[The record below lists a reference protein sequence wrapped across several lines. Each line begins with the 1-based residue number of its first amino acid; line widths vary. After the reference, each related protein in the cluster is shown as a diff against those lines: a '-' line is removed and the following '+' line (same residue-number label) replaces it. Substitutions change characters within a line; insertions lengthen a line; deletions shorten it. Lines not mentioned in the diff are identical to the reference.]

1 MISKQVTSSNKYGK
15 IITINTMTLQKTLIK
30 ITFMLALVC
39 LHSFGSIRAQ
49 NITYDN
55 APPFGTGSSAV
66 GASGG
71 IVFNFTTNKPITILN
86 FRASTTATTVYTASV
101 WYNAT
106 KINGQ
111 PIIAN
116 MTPANGWIQLGSA
129 PHSGAGNAA
138 LATIPVS
145 LSLDMNPGDT
155 FGFFLQF
162 SGGNVF
168 SNSSASPYIPTY
180 SNGTVTIIADS
191 SCAFTRN
198 ATTWF
203 GPLRQLMGGVIY
215 KERVSAT
222 NNASVSGLVS
232 PVNFCQGNQDIKV
245 RIQNKGS
252 NVINSL
258 TVNWELDNIP
268 QTPISW
274 TSPLDTLG
282 GTLYPN
288 DTIVTLGSV
297 LFGSSLKTLK
307 VWTSYP
313 NSVADTVNLD
323 DTLYTSLRA
332 GLTGAYNIGGTTPD
346 FNNISD
352 AVAALNQFGVCG
364 PVGFTIDPNTPANA
378 NEITINSILGASS
391 INTITFKGNGRT
403 ISTTNTNPTI
413 RFNGASWITL
423 DSLNIVQSG
432 TTGFG
437 IQISNASHHITIKK
451 CSVTVSTTSTATTV
465 AGIVVTNGTYTADGN
480 STYITIDSNV
490 ITGGYANLTMFGSAS
505 YTNNYGSRITNNKFL
520 AAYMAAIYVSDADTM
535 IISGNDISRLGR
547 ASWTTGYG
555 IRIDVSRN
563 IKILQ
568 NRIHDMNSASA
579 VYPIYLTNN
588 VNSVGYET
596 EIINNAIYNTNSTS
610 TLYGIYS
617 LTTALTNVKIF
628 HNTIQLNAASG
639 TGVVRGAFFAV
650 APTNVQFRNNIIS
663 LTGAGTG
670 VKTGIY
676 VTTTS
681 ATFSSNNNAIYLSG
695 GGTLNV
701 GYWGAVQAT
710 LGAWQTASSQD
721 LNSVV
726 TDPQFVDLPA
736 GNLRISALAV
746 DNFGAALGISTDI
759 LGLTRSLTK
768 PDIGAFESYPPS
780 LNNAG
785 VKEIIMPTSFCTG
798 LHPIKARIVNAGLNV
813 INSVTVN
820 WSVNGVAQTPVT
832 WTNPID
838 TFGGAGANDTL
849 ITLGQFSFSN
859 TPTNL
864 TVFTSFPNSVI
875 DTFTINDSVQTIVR
889 TGLSGGYTI
898 GAGGSFTSLTDA
910 FAALST
916 QICDS
921 VIFELQSNYVSTGET
936 FPLTMPQSATVNDSI
951 IIRPQTGAS
960 GLLISGN
967 NATAILDLNGADYV
981 TIDGRPGGLG
991 TVSELSIVNNST
1003 SGATIRFINSASNN
1017 RLRYLNITGNS
1028 ANAANGAV
1036 FFSDVSTGNI
1046 GNNNNQI
1053 SDCAINGNGATVNC
1067 IYSSGSIAPADNQN
1081 ISIVNCNIFDFF
1093 SNVASTN
1100 VSGITLAAGSSNWN
1114 ITGNRFYQT
1123 AVRNSTSTPALTN
1136 AVNFKAVFINNAAIG
1151 GCSITNNIIGGN
1163 ILGIPSSVFVLGDAT
1178 TANGITARLIDN
1190 NVSSPTV
1197 PNSIQG
1203 NTIANINM
1211 SSTVTNSFIAIHGRQ
1226 GIVNIGNVSGNTIG
1240 SQTGTGSIMVYYNG
1254 TATNI
1259 NLYAIRVEAASGQV
1273 SNNIIGSMSAE
1284 TRSTGSQQ
1292 LLVIYGTGTLPGALT
1307 ISQNIVGGTTQHSL
1321 QSTSGSVGNCNVM
1334 GIVLSGANANLV
1346 TINNNLVRNLSN
1358 LNVGTSTTNGVKGI
1372 YLVGAASGGS
1382 VVSDNIITRLYSLST
1397 NTSSDQSAA
1406 VLGINNTNSSGS
1418 HLISNN
1424 LIYGLH
1430 ADAASAAVHVI
1441 GVLVNGT
1448 TTTSNNVIERNRIY
1462 GLAGNSTNGAT
1473 SISGINMG
1481 TLITTGK
1488 YTIAN
1493 NMISLGLDTNGAS
1506 LTAGQQ
1512 ITGIIKQ
1519 AGVASILHN
1528 SVYIGGTGVD
1538 NTINNS
1544 FAYRSVLNAVGDS
1557 TLNNLFVNLRANAT
1571 GGGTHYAVSLANAT
1585 NLVCDYNLYYTSNAP
1600 LAVFNS
1606 INQPTLS
1613 DWKSLS
1619 GIDANSVSLAVN
1631 FVSFSDLH
1639 LTGASIG
1646 QTLLAGIPLPHV
1658 NRDYDNA
1665 NRSASYPYKG
1675 ADENIVPVPVV
1686 LSKFTGVKSGKNVVL
1701 QWTTASEKN
1710 NHYFEVQ
1717 RSTDNRNFEPIG
1729 TVKGNGNSSAVN
1741 QYVFND
1747 VDAFAKYQGTLYY
1760 RLKQVDYS
1768 GAFEWSNVVSIHAD
1782 KQFSTL
1788 AVAPNPFIDVPML
1801 LVAGIETDANAVI
1814 TVYSVNGR
1822 VESVREV
1829 TLKTGNNNITLDEMK
1844 DMATGIY
1851 LLDITIGDKTT
1862 MQRIVKYK

>member
-1 MISKQVTSSNKYGK
+1 MK
-15 IITINTMTLQKTLIK
+15 LQKTIIK
-30 ITFMLALVC
+30 IIIVLALVC
-39 LHSFGSIRAQ
+39 LHSFSSIHAQ
-49 NITYDN
+49 NITYNN
-55 APPFGTGSSAV
+55 APPFGTGNSAV
-66 GASGG
+66 GANGG

-111 PIIAN
+111 PVIAN
-116 MTPANGWIQLGSA
+116 MTPANGWTQLGSA

-145 LSLDMNPGDT
+145 LNLDMNPGDT

-168 SNSSASPYIPTY
+168 SNTSTNPYIPTY

-215 KERVSAT
+215 KERVFPT

-245 RIQNKGS
+245 RIQNKGN

-268 QTPISW
+268 QTPISL
-274 TSPLDTLG
+274 TSPLDPLG
-282 GTLYPN
+282 GVLHPN
-288 DTIVTLGSV
+288 DTIVTLSNV
-297 LFGSSLKTLK
+297 LFGSALKTLK

-313 NSVADTVNLD
+313 NSLADTVNLD
-323 DTLYTSLRA
+323 DTLHTSLRA
-332 GLTGAYNIGGTTPD
+332 GLTGAYTIGGTTPD

-364 PVGFTIDPNTPANA
+364 PVEFTINPNTPANA

-391 INTITFKGNGRT
+391 INTITIKGNGRT

-451 CSVTVSTTSTATTV
+451 CSVTVSTTSIATAV
-465 AGIVVTNGTYTADGN
+465 AGIVVTNGTFTADGN

-490 ITGGYANLTMFGSAS
+490 ITGGFANLTMFGSAS
-505 YTNNYGSRITNNKFL
+505 YTNNFGSRVTNNKFL
-520 AAYMAAIYVSDADTM
+520 AAYMAAIYVSNADTM

-555 IRIDVSRN
+555 IRVDVSRN

-568 NRIHDMNSASA
+568 NRIHDMNGVAD
-579 VYPIYLTNN
+579 VYSIYLSNN
-588 VNSVGYET
+588 VNDVGYET

-617 LTTALTNVKIF
+617 LTGALTNVKIL

-639 TGVVRGAFFAV
+639 TGVVRGAFFA
-650 APTNVQFRNNIIS
+650 APLTNVQFRNNIIS

-676 VTTTS
+676 ATTTS

-695 GGTLNV
+695 GGSLNV
-701 GYWGAVQAT
+701 GYWVAVQAT

-736 GNLRISALAV
+736 GNLRITVLGV

-759 LGLTRSLTK
+759 LGLTRSSTK

-780 LNNAG
+780 VNNAG
-785 VKEIIMPTSFCTG
+785 VKEIVGPTSFCAG
-798 LHPIKARIVNAGLNV
+798 LHPVKARIVNAGLNV
-813 INSVTVN
+813 INSVTIN
-820 WSVNGVAQTPVT
+820 WSINGVAQTPVT

-838 TFGGAGANDTL
+838 TFGGVASNDTL
-849 ITLGQFSFSN
+849 ITLGQFSLSN

-864 TVFTSFPNSVI
+864 TVFTSLPNNVI
-875 DTFTINDSVQTIVR
+875 DTFTINDSVQTIFR
-889 TGLSGGYTI
+889 TGLSGTFTI
-898 GAGGSFTSLTDA
+898 GAGGSFTRLTDA

-916 QICDS
+916 QICSS

-936 FPLTMPQSATVNDSI
+936 FPLTIPQSTPPNDSI

-960 GLLISGN
+960 GLVIAGN
-967 NATAILDLNGADYV
+967 NATAILDLNGADHV

-991 TVSELSIVNNST
+991 IVSELSIVNNST

-1017 RLRYLNITGNS
+1017 RLRYLNITCNS
-1028 ANAANGAV
+1028 ANVENGAV
-1036 FFSDVSTGNI
+1036 FFSNVSIGNI
-1046 GNNNNQI
+1046 GNNSNQI

-1067 IYSSGSIAPADNQN
+1067 IYSSGSRAPADNQN

-1123 AVRNSTSTPALTN
+1123 AVRNSTSTPVLTR

-1163 ILGIPSSVFVLGDAT
+1163 IPGIPSSVFVLGDAT
-1178 TANGITARLIDN
+1178 TADGITARLIDN

-1203 NTIANINM
+1203 NTIANITI
-1211 SSTVTNSFIAIHGRQ
+1211 SSTVTYSFIAIHGRQ

-1240 SQTGTGSIMVYYNG
+1240 SQTGTGSIMVYSNSNV
-1254 TATNI
+1254 TQN
-1259 NLYAIRVEAASGQV
+1259 NCAIKIDAASGQV
-1273 SNNIIGSMSAE
+1273 KNNIIGSISVE
-1284 TRSTGSQQ
+1284 TRISFSQQ
-1292 LLVIYGTGTLPGALT
+1292 LLVIYGTGTLPGALI

-1321 QSTSGSVGNCNVM
+1321 QSTSGSVGYCNVM
-1334 GIVLSGANANLV
+1334 GIVLSQVTDNLV
-1346 TINNNLVRNLSN
+1346 TISNNLVRNLSN
-1358 LNVGTSTTNGVKGI
+1358 LNSGWSTINGVKGI
-1372 YLVGAASGGS
+1372 YLTGTASGGS
-1382 VVSDNIITRLYSLST
+1382 VVSDNIITGLYSLST

-1430 ADAASAAVHVI
+1430 AGAASAAVHVVGI
-1441 GVLVNGT
+1441 LANGT
-1448 TTTSNNVIERNRIY
+1448 TTSTNNVIERNRIY
-1462 GLAGNSTNGAT
+1462 GLIGNSTNSAA

-1481 TLITTGK
+1481 TGITTGK
-1488 YTIAN
+1488 YTVAN
-1493 NMISLGLDTNGAS
+1493 NMVSLGLDTNGAS

-1528 SVYIGGTGVD
+1528 TVYIGGAGVN

-1544 FAYRSVLNAVGDS
+1544 FAYRSVLNAVGDY
-1557 TLNNLFVNLRANAT
+1557 TINNLFVNLRANTT
-1571 GGGTHYAVSLANAT
+1571 GGGKHYAASLANAT
-1585 NLVCDYNLYYTSNAP
+1585 NLVCDYNLYYTSSAP

-1619 GIDANSVSLAVN
+1619 GLDANSVSLAVS

-1665 NRSASYPYKG
+1665 IRSASYPYKG

-1686 LSKFTGVKSGKNVVL
+1686 LSKFIGVKSGKNVVL
-1701 QWTTASEKN
+1701 QWATASEKN

-1788 AVAPNPFIDVPML
+1788 AVAPNPFIDVPVL
-1801 LVAGIETDANAVI
+1801 LVAGIETDANAII

-1829 TLKTGNNNITLDEMK
+1829 TLKKGNNNITLDEMK

-1851 LLDITIGDKTT
+1851 LLGITIGDKTT
-1862 MQRIVKYK
+1862 VQRIVKFK